1 MFFIRLIQNNLEA
14 LQHLALGT
22 SDLAST
28 QREAKRLIAGG
39 SFLDLAEVD
48 VSETWKVAQELQLDD
63 LIKATTVFR
72 NCPEIITVWRQLQAL
87 NRSGVKRV
95 ARALGCR
102 PDRLPGP
109 MDCID
114 VRKIWTLIEL
124 LGFQVKKAGET
135 RANGKIW
142 MIEPIDINSK

>member
-63 LIKATTVFR
+63 LIKATTVSR
-72 NCPEIITVWRQLQAL
+72 NSPEIFTVRRQLQDL
-87 NRSGVKRV
+87 DRSGVKRV

-135 RANGKIW
+135 RADGKIW

>member
-1 MFFIRLIQNNLEA
+1 LFFIRLIQNNLEA

-63 LIKATTVFR
+63 LIKATTVSR
-72 NCPEIITVWRQLQAL
+72 NSPEIFTVRRQLQAL
-87 NRSGVKRV
+87 DRSGVKRV

>member
-63 LIKATTVFR
+63 LIKATTVSR
-72 NCPEIITVWRQLQAL
+72 NSPEIFTVRRQLQAL
-87 NRSGVKRV
+87 DRSGVKRV

>member
-63 LIKATTVFR
+63 LIKATTVSR
-72 NCPEIITVWRQLQAL
+72 NSPEIFTVTRQLQAL
-87 NRSGVKRV
+87 DRSGVKRV

-135 RANGKIW
+135 RADGKIW

>member
-63 LIKATTVFR
+63 LIKATTVSR
-72 NCPEIITVWRQLQAL
+72 NSPEIFTVRRQLQAL
-87 NRSGVKRV
+87 DRSGVKRV

-135 RANGKIW
+135 RADGKIW
-142 MIEPIDINSK
+142 MIELIDINSK

>member
-1 MFFIRLIQNNLEA
+1 LFFIRLIQNNLEA

-63 LIKATTVFR
+63 LIKATTVSR
-72 NCPEIITVWRQLQAL
+72 NSPEIFTVRRQLQAL
-87 NRSGVKRV
+87 DRSGVKRV

-135 RANGKIW
+135 RADGKIW

>member
-1 MFFIRLIQNNLEA
+1 M
-14 LQHLALGT
+14 
-22 SDLAST
+22 
-28 QREAKRLIAGG
+28 
-39 SFLDLAEVD
+39 
-48 VSETWKVAQELQLDD
+48 WKVAKELKLDE
-63 LIKATTVFR
+63 LIKAKTVSR
-72 NCPEIITVWRQLQAL
+72 NSPEINAVWRQLQAL
-87 NRSGVKRV
+87 DRSGVKRV

>member
-63 LIKATTVFR
+63 LIKATTVSR
-72 NCPEIITVWRQLQAL
+72 NSPEIFTVRRQLQAL
-87 NRSGVKRV
+87 DRSGVKRV

-135 RANGKIW
+135 RADGKIW

>member
-1 MFFIRLIQNNLEA
+1 LFFIRLIQNNLEA

-63 LIKATTVFR
+63 LIKATTVSR
-72 NCPEIITVWRQLQAL
+72 NSPEIFTVRRQLQDL
-87 NRSGVKRV
+87 DRSGVKRV

-135 RANGKIW
+135 RADGKIW

>member
-1 MFFIRLIQNNLEA
+1 LFFIRLIQNNLEA

-63 LIKATTVFR
+63 LIKATTVSR
-72 NCPEIITVWRQLQAL
+72 ISPEIFTVRRQLQDL
-87 NRSGVKRV
+87 DRSGVKRV

-135 RANGKIW
+135 RADGKIW

>member
-63 LIKATTVFR
+63 LIKATTVSR
-72 NCPEIITVWRQLQAL
+72 NSPEIITVWRQLQAL
-87 NRSGVKRV
+87 DRSGVKRV

-109 MDCID
+109 MDCTD

-124 LGFQVKKAGET
+124 LGFQVKKSGET
-135 RANGKIW
+135 RTHAKIW
-142 MIEPIDINSK
+142 KLEPIDINSK